1 MYFNSDM
8 KNNKLS
14 DRSIDISILEK
25 IEKNKEK
32 KDISID
38 LSKID
43 NTIHKTHQ
51 KIKGGSKKNSRGDL
65 KNNGQIT
72 YKKEWYKKNSKNVK
86 NYNKEYYEKHKEKHK
101 EKMLEMYY
109 KNLKNKK

>member
-1 MYFNSDM
+1 M

-25 IEKNKEK
+25 IEKNIDNR
-32 KDISID
+32 DISID
-38 LSKID
+38 LTKLD
-43 NTIHKTHQ
+43 NIPHKTQQ
-51 KIKGGSKKNSRGDL
+51 KIKGGSKKNSQ
-65 KNNGQIT
+65 NNEHTT

-86 NYNKEYYEKHKEKHK
+86 NYNKKYYEKNKEKHK

-109 KNLKNKK
+109 EKLKKN